1 MNQLESIEDGTYI
14 VGASGIEDIEAPTSG
29 YWVGIRSIESIDD
42 AKLGDFIGVWTDSA
56 DGKRYYDETVFEI
69 DRGIALALG
78 KKYKQISIW
87 DIEAGEAIYL

>member
-1 MNQLESIEDGTYI
+1 MELTDIEDGTYI
-14 VGASGIEDIEAPTSG
+14 LGASGIEDIEAPTSG

-42 AKLGDFIGVWTDSA
+42 AQLGDFVGIWTDSA

-78 KKYKQISIW
+78 KKYNQISIW